1 MKVFI
6 SWSGERSRY
15 VAEALRV
22 WLPRVMQA
30 VRPWM
35 SDADI
40 SAGSRWLA
48 EVSSVL
54 DETSIGIICVTQ
66 ENLSSPWLH
75 FEAGALSKALDQSRI
90 CPMGLNLKPGQIS
103 GPLSQFQ
110 AVTLDESGMLRVLGA
125 LNKLMAE
132 RALPDSE
139 LNEIFAVWWPRLAAK
154 LDAIPDA
161 TSPAPARATEDQL
174 EELLQIA
181 REQLRRENLRLEASK
196 LKDEKLDDMIKLMER
211 STSALEPMKKALGG
225 LQSNF
230 MNSMSELQRGMDGGG
245 LDSKAALA
253 LIGMLGSQM
262 PALPNVEVDTGALNE
277 MAEFLKRA
285 QEDSKSLTNDL
296 LIKPEGPEP
305 TAGA

>member
-6 SWSGERSRY
+6 SWSGERSRQ

-75 FEAGALSKALDQSRI
+75 FEAGALSKALDQSRV

-110 AVTLDESGMLRVLGA
+110 AVTLDESGMLRVLGT
-125 LNKLMAE
+125 LNKLMGD
-132 RALPDSE
+132 RALPDAE
-139 LNEIFAVWWPRLAAK
+139 LNEILAVWWPRLAEK
-154 LDAIPDA
+154 LEAIPEA
-161 TSPAPARATEDQL
+161 STPAPARATEDQL

-196 LKDEKLDDMIKLMER
+196 LKDKKLDDMIKLVER
-211 STSALEPMKKALGG
+211 STASIEPLKNVLGG
-225 LQSNF
+225 LQSKF
-230 MNSMSELQRGMDGGG
+230 VTSMKELQRGMDGGN
-245 LDSKAALA
+245 LDSKAAMA

-262 PALPNVEVDTGALNE
+262 PVLPNVGIDTGALNE
-277 MAEFLKRA
+277 MAEVLRRA
-285 QEDSKSLTNDL
+285 QEESKSLTNDL
-296 LIKPEGPEP
+296 LTKPEGTEP
-305 TAGA
+305 PAGA

>member
-1 MKVFI
+1 MKIFI
-6 SWSGERSRY
+6 SWSGERSRL
-15 VAEALRV
+15 AADALRI

-66 ENLSSPWLH
+66 ENLNSPWLH
-75 FEAGALSKALDQSRI
+75 FEAGALSKALDQSRV

-110 AVTLDESGMLRVLGA
+110 AVTLDETGMFKVLGT

-132 RALPDSE
+132 RALPETE
-139 LNEIFAVWWPRLAAK
+139 LTEIFAVWWPSLLAK
-154 LDAIPDA
+154 LATIPDVVNP
-161 TSPAPARATEDQL
+161 TPARSTEDQL
-174 EELLQIA
+174 EEILQLA

-196 LKDEKLDDMIKLMER
+196 LKDEKIDGVINLMEK
-211 STSALEPMKKALGG
+211 SASALEPMKAALGDFR
-225 LQSNF
+225 SNLIHS
-230 MNSMSELQRGMDGGG
+230 MNSLLPNMHGENSDVGGAMNS
-245 LDSKAALA
+245 LK
-253 LIGMLGSQM
+253 IIGSQF
-262 PALPNVEVDTGALNE
+262 PHPPNLEIDTSSLIEMADLMRREQVESKTLTDNLLSKPGNTGAVE
-277 MAEFLKRA
+277 
-285 QEDSKSLTNDL
+285 S
-296 LIKPEGPEP
+296 
-305 TAGA
+305 

>member
-6 SWSGERSRY
+6 SWSGERSRH

-22 WLPRVMQA
+22 WLPRVMQT

-54 DETSIGIICVTQ
+54 DETSIGIICVTH

-75 FEAGALSKALDQSRI
+75 FEAGALSKALDQSRV
-90 CPMGLNLKPGQIS
+90 CPVGLNLKPGQIS

-110 AVTLDESGMLRVLGA
+110 AVTLDESGMLRVLGT
-125 LNKLMAE
+125 LNKLMDG
-132 RALPDSE
+132 RALPEAE
-139 LNEIFAVWWPRLAAK
+139 LTEIFAVWWPSLAAK
-154 LDAIPDA
+154 LEAIPDA
-161 TSPAPARATEDQL
+161 PTPTPARATEDQL

-196 LKDEKLDDMIKLMER
+196 LKDESIDEMIKLMER
-211 STSALEPMKKALGG
+211 STSALEPIKNALGG
-225 LQSNF
+225 LRSNF
-230 MNSMSELQRGMDGGG
+230 MSSMKELQRVTDGGG
-245 LDSKAALA
+245 LDSKAAMA
-253 LIGMLGSQM
+253 LIGMLGAQF
-262 PALPNVEVDTGALNE
+262 PALPDVEIDTNALAE
-277 MAEFLKRA
+277 MAEFVKRV
-285 QEDSKSLTNDL
+285 QVESKSLTNDL
-296 LIKPEGPEP
+296 LTKPESTEP
-305 TAGA
+305 PSGA